1 MVFIKFQMVTKLSL
15 FNRKMS
21 AVPILLDP
29 LTPEFM
35 IVGLLTLDLHIP
47 EAHSLKEKRFV
58 IKSLIDRIKNKFNVS
73 AAEVDANDLWQR
85 SVIGIAYVS
94 NETVMIN
101 KVFEQIRN
109 LVVSIHS
116 VELINAHMEL
126 L

>member
-1 MVFIKFQMVTKLSL
+1 
-15 FNRKMS
+15 
-21 AVPILLDP
+21 
-29 LTPEFM
+29 M

-73 AAEVDANDLWQR
+73 VAEVDANDLWQR

-101 KVFEQIRN
+101 KVFEQIKN
-109 LVVSIHS
+109 FILNIHS
-116 VELINAHMEL
+116 VELINSTIEL